1 MKHMA
6 MVYVLERVPTKRMAT
21 YEHYLPLQLVM
32 VSIEP
37 ARARLQCTKTLVR
50 RARKIHLKNIYNLL

>member
-6 MVYVLERVPTKRMAT
+6 MVCVLQRVPTKRMAMH
-21 YEHYLPLQLVM
+21 EHYLPLQLVM
-32 VSIEP
+32 VSSNQL
-37 ARARLQCTKTLVR
+37 ARLQCTKTLVR